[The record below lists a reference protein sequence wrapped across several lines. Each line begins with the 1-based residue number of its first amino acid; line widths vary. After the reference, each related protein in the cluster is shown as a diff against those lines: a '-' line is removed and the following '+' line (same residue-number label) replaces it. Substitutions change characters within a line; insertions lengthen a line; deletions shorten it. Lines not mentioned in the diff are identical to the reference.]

1 LRLLVVVSFLDNLHQ
16 KTIAIRERD
25 DYSPGPSCEPFRAK
39 FATENKLFE
48 ATMLASAL

>member
-1 LRLLVVVSFLDNLHQ
+1 MHSELVFDVQ
-16 KTIAIRERD
+16 IAIRERD